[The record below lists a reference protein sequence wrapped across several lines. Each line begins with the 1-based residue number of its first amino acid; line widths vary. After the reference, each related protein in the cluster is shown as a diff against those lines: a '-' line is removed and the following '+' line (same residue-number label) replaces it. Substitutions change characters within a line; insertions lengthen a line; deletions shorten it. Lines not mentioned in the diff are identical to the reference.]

1 MKPGILLASPEGRKL
16 IRKKEIL
23 RALNEYDNLALSAKD
38 QGYLNLAKK
47 SKLSKI
53 SFLATLVR
61 EGTIKL
67 NVWKY

>member
-23 RALNEYDNLALSAKD
+23 RAINEYENLLLSARD

-47 SKLSKI
+47 VLLSEEELKTTA
-53 SFLATLVR
+53 S
-61 EGTIKL
+61 
-67 NVWKY
+67 

>member
-23 RALNEYDNLALSAKD
+23 RARNEYDNLALSAKD

-47 SKLSKI
+47 VLLSEEELKTTA
-53 SFLATLVR
+53 S
-61 EGTIKL
+61 
-67 NVWKY
+67 

>member
-1 MKPGILLASPEGRKL
+1 MQKMKPGLLLASPEGRKL

-47 SKLSKI
+47 LLLREEELKI
-53 SFLATLVR
+53 TAS
-61 EGTIKL
+61 
-67 NVWKY
+67 

>member
-47 SKLSKI
+47 VLLREEELKI
-53 SFLATLVR
+53 TVS
-61 EGTIKL
+61 
-67 NVWKY
+67 

>member
-23 RALNEYDNLALSAKD
+23 RTLNEYDNLALSAKD

-47 SKLSKI
+47 LLLREEELKI
-53 SFLATLVR
+53 TAS
-61 EGTIKL
+61 
-67 NVWKY
+67 

>member
-1 MKPGILLASPEGRKL
+1 MKPGLLASPEGRKL

-47 SKLSKI
+47 ILLNEEELKI
-53 SFLATLVR
+53 TA
-61 EGTIKL
+61 
-67 NVWKY
+67 

>member
-23 RALNEYDNLALSAKD
+23 RALNEYDYLALSAKD

-47 SKLSKI
+47 ELLSEEELKTTA
-53 SFLATLVR
+53 S
-61 EGTIKL
+61 
-67 NVWKY
+67 

>member
-47 SKLSKI
+47 VLLSEEKLKTTAS
-53 SFLATLVR
+53 
-61 EGTIKL
+61 
-67 NVWKY
+67 

>member
-1 MKPGILLASPEGRKL
+1 MKPGILLANPEGRKL

-47 SKLSKI
+47 VLLSEEELKTTA
-53 SFLATLVR
+53 S
-61 EGTIKL
+61 
-67 NVWKY
+67 